1 MTVFATTVFGPSL
14 VLGADGDAA
23 SKAVGA
29 KSLLEYITAGGAVGY
44 VLILLSVVALSLA
57 ILNLIQIRRAR
68 MAPEDVVMEIG
79 RLLRERN
86 MPAVIQLCAAP
97 EADCFL
103 TRVLRG
109 AITRCSRSP
118 FGFLEVRTALEE
130 SGQRE
135 LDSMMRPTDGLG
147 LIASLGP
154 MMGLLGTVIGIIGAF
169 AAIGEAEGAARSQML
184 ATYMSMALVTT
195 AEGLIVAIPC
205 TFAYALFRKRT
216 ERLGVQVGDIIEEWI
231 PMFEPDQA
239 QAVPPTAPMPNAPR
253 PRPAA
258 RPVIGDDAARGVRT
272 A

>member
-1 MTVFATTVFGPSL
+1 MTAFATTLFTTTL
-14 VLGADGDAA
+14 LLGQDSSPAA
-23 SKAVGA
+23 KAVGA
-29 KSLLEYITAGGAVGY
+29 RSLLDYITAAGAVGY
-44 VLILLSVVALSLA
+44 ILILLSIVALSLMV
-57 ILNLIQIRRAR
+57 LNLIQIRLAR
-68 MAPEDVVMEIG
+68 MAPTDVVMEIN

-86 MPAVIQLCAAP
+86 MNAVTQLCSAP

-103 TRVLRG
+103 TRLLRG
-109 AITRCSRSP
+109 AIVRCSRSP

-130 SGQRE
+130 SGQRQ

-147 LIASLGP
+147 LIASLAP

-184 ATYMSMALVTT
+184 ARFMSMALVAT

-216 ERLGVQVGDIIEEWI
+216 ERLGVVVGDIIEEWI
-231 PMFEPDQA
+231 PMLEPDQA
-239 QAVPPTAPMPNAPR
+239 QSPAPAPR

-258 RPVIGDDAARGVRT
+258 RPAPSEESPRGVRT

>member
-1 MTVFATTVFGPSL
+1 MTVFATTVLGPSL
-14 VLGADGDAA
+14 LLGQGDSTA

-29 KSLLEYITAGGAVGY
+29 KTLLEYITAGGIVGY
-44 VLILLSVVALSLA
+44 VLILLSVFALSLV
-57 ILNLIQIRRAR
+57 IVNLIQLRRAR
-68 MAPEDVVMEIG
+68 LAPVDVVMEIG

-86 MPAVIQLCAAP
+86 MPAVMQLCAAP

-109 AITRCSRSP
+109 AISRCSRSP

-184 ATYMSMALVTT
+184 ATFMSMALVTT

-231 PMFEPDQA
+231 PLFEPDQA
-239 QAVPPTAPMPNAPR
+239 QAAGAGAARPR
-253 PRPAA
+253 PSPRPAA
-258 RPVIGDDAARGVRT
+258 SDEPARGVRT